1 MDDFDAELIL
11 QGPKKIKKAMIEIRK
26 KEREAT
32 TREKNLFTILE
43 VVNEMYMRGI
53 NFAPIDLYKSGIKRF
68 KITQDGILP
77 PLAALQGLGVTAAQN
92 IQRERKKELSHPL
105 RTCSKEHEL
114 LKM

>member
-1 MDDFDAELIL
+1 
-11 QGPKKIKKAMIEIRK
+11 MIEIQK

-92 IQRERKKELSHPL
+92 IQRERKKGAFTSIEDLQQRTRITKNVVQIL
-105 RTCSKEHEL
+105 RAKQYIE
-114 LKM
+114 